1 MTETSL
7 YTKCIVKNE
16 KGIFEVQM
24 IRREHGQE
32 DSIIE
37 GEEFSKSKA
46 ITDQKYVPSFFN
58 RFYSTPGLLLLVN
71 GRSCYIRN
79 KKTSDWIRRIN
90 FASLITA
97 IYPVKDAFSDQPK
110 ILCVTESS
118 LELLVLEP
126 NGENISYSTSSC
138 AIPGKLIR
146 TNLS

>member
-24 IRREHGQE
+24 IRREHGKE

-37 GEEFSKSKA
+37 GEEFNMSKA
-46 ITDQKYVPSFFN
+46 ISDQKYVPSFFN

-71 GRSCYIRN
+71 GSSCYVRN
-79 KKTSDWIRRIN
+79 KITSDWKNRMN
-90 FASLITA
+90 FTSLITA

-110 ILCVTESS
+110 YICVTESS
-118 LELLVLEP
+118 LELCVVKK
-126 NGENISYSTSSC
+126 NGESLRHSTSC
-138 AIPGKLIR
+138 
-146 TNLS
+146 